1 MQAYASFAGPSPRQS
16 KMARPPPSAGTSSA
30 FHPYQSPKPRSPA
43 QITFINATT
52 TAAEGFEGPGQV
64 KQKRKRIMPEQ
75 LEHLC
80 ELFDRTDSPTYD
92 IREQVGF
99 KVGMSNREVQ
109 VWFQNRRAK
118 VARQQAAEMPPPP
131 PRMEPAKASSV
142 VKPSP
147 ITSYTSRFAAASE
160 GYSPSEGAQWKGRPY
175 AADGH
180 PGSPEEGLAHQTAL
194 LRASPG
200 PAPVRP
206 SGFVAAEPDGLG
218 QAVPTKRRPD
228 EEEGQP
234 YPTHYQ
240 RPSPSLALP
249 LMSPSANFRSPGS
262 SGSLASPSL
271 GSNYSPFAPLPS
283 PSQASSYQGSQTF
296 GTPSGYS
303 TSGSSYISGSDVPFS
318 PVSYCSSP
326 GGGHFFRLSLDS
338 PGVKGA
344 SPRASPRP
352 GMFDISS
359 LIPSGPPEGPI
370 QLRPILSPDIWDERH
385 RETMRER
392 QRSSDRPQDEDDDA
406 QTFGSR
412 VDEINMEAMS
422 KTEDSLV
429 KASKSG
435 LGQRRPH
442 SSPTTLSPNS
452 KYAQLAYSSRLAAD
466 QSLRAQNLGRR
477 HTISQ
482 PSSLS
487 TSTAHQTD
495 EDGSDKLTDDQL
507 AVLLGS
513 IQSAQPAAEPLGLG
527 MLAVAA
533 SAQSGGGDEEDE
545 AELRA
550 RERYLATRRLSI
562 APTALVKDSMGRG
575 QQER

>member
-16 KMARPPPSAGTSSA
+16 NAARPLPSAGASPA
-30 FHPYQSPKPRSPA
+30 FHPYQSPKPRLPA

-52 TAAEGFEGPGQV
+52 TAAGGFDGPGQV

-92 IREQVGF
+92 MREQVAV
-99 KVGMSNREVQ
+99 KVGMTNREVQ

-131 PRMEPAKASSV
+131 PRMEPAKAPSV

-147 ITSYTSRFAAASE
+147 VTSYTSRFAAASE
-160 GYSPSEGAQWKGRPY
+160 GYLPSEGGQWKGRSY

-180 PGSPEEGLAHQTAL
+180 PGSPEEGFTHQTAL
-194 LRASPG
+194 FRASPG

-206 SGFVAAEPDGLG
+206 SGLVTAEPDGLG

-234 YPTHYQ
+234 YPTHFQ

-303 TSGSSYISGSDVPFS
+303 TSGSSYISGSDISFS

-352 GMFDISS
+352 GMFDLSPI
-359 LIPSGPPEGPI
+359 IPSGLPEGPI

-385 RETMRER
+385 REAMRER
-392 QRSSDRPQDEDDDA
+392 QRSSDCPQDEDDNA

-412 VDEINMEAMS
+412 VDEINMEALS
-422 KTEDSLV
+422 KTEDSG

-435 LGQRRPH
+435 LGQRRPQ

-452 KYAQLAYSSRLAAD
+452 KSAQLAYSSRLAAD

-477 HTISQ
+477 YTISR

-487 TSTAHQTD
+487 TSTAHQT
-495 EDGSDKLTDDQL
+495 EEGGSDKLTDDQL
-507 AVLLGS
+507 VVRLGS
-513 IQSAQPAAEPLGLG
+513 IQSAQPLGLG

-533 SAQSGGGDEEDE
+533 SEQSGGGDEEDE

-550 RERYLATRRLSI
+550 RERYLATRRLSL
-562 APTALVKDSMGRG
+562 APTALVEDSMGRG
-575 QQER
+575 QQES